1 MNNIIIFQQV
11 ILELYLV
18 LERERRSARRR
29 RPSERCLPRSDL
41 ATSPQSTSENVETK
55 KVYLKWSENVET
67 KSLS

>member
-1 MNNIIIFQQV
+1 MNYIIIFQQV
-11 ILELYLV
+11 LELYLV
-18 LERERRSARRR
+18 LERERRSVRRQR
-29 RPSERCLPRSDL
+29 LSERCLPRSDL